1 MFLQIFK
8 MENLIF
14 YILAA
19 ELLALLLTQFRTN
32 YLLKKTL
39 KVRAQKKEV
48 SKQLKEE
55 VKNGKSD
62 IPVVKFA
69 SQKQAAPYDKKT
81 EKKGA
86 MDAKELAVLQEMMT
100 EFFG

>member
-55 VKNGKSD
+55 VKNGKSE
-62 IPVVKFA
+62 IPVVKFEKESKDSA
-69 SQKQAAPYDKKT
+69 GEKRPVRQSGMDQK
-81 EKKGA
+81 E
-86 MDAKELAVLQEMMT
+86 MAVLQEMMT

>member
-19 ELLALLLTQFRTN
+19 ELLLLLLTQFRTN

-69 SQKQAAPYDKKT
+69 SPKQGMSGEKKT
-81 EKKGA
+81 EKKGT

>member
-8 MENLIF
+8 MEDLIF

-19 ELLALLLTQFRTN
+19 ELFALLLTQFRTN

-48 SKQLKEE
+48 SRQLKEE
-55 VKNGKSD
+55 VKNGQSD

-69 SQKQAAPYDKKT
+69 SPKQGMSEEKKA

>member
-19 ELLALLLTQFRTN
+19 ELLLLLLTQFRTN

-69 SQKQAAPYDKKT
+69 SQKQTAPDEKKT

-86 MDAKELAVLQEMMT
+86 MDARELAVLQEMMT

>member
-19 ELLALLLTQFRTN
+19 EVLALLLTQFRTN

-69 SQKQAAPYDKKT
+69 SQKQTTLGEKKA

-86 MDAKELAVLQEMMT
+86 MDARELAVLQEMMT

>member
-1 MFLQIFK
+1 MFSQIFK

-14 YILAA
+14 YILAV
-19 ELLALLLTQFRTN
+19 ESFLLLLTQFRTN
-32 YLLKKTL
+32 HLLKKTL

-48 SKQLKEE
+48 TKQLKEE

-69 SQKQAAPYDKKT
+69 TQKQNVSGGKKT
-81 EKKGA
+81 EKTGS
-86 MDAKELAVLQEMMT
+86 MDAKEMAVLQEMMS

>member
-19 ELLALLLTQFRTN
+19 ELLLLLLTQFRTN

-69 SQKQAAPYDKKT
+69 TQKQTVKSDKKSD
-81 EKKGA
+81 KKGT
-86 MDAKELAVLQEMMT
+86 MDAN
-100 EFFG
+100 